1 MQIYLGGEEAGG
13 IRQEVRTSDDD
24 FRGFRDF
31 RSEPQARRGGNIGHQ
46 VKSLVKKEGRLL
58 RRKGGELKHDACLDC

>member
-1 MQIYLGGEEAGG
+1 MQIYLGGEEVGG

-31 RSEPQARRGGNIGHQ
+31 RSEPQARRGVYGT
-46 VKSLVKKEGRLL
+46 SDTRL
-58 RRKGGELKHDACLDC
+58 KV